1 MPQCYEY
8 HLFGLLR
15 FQNEVSKLIVCFP
28 YSLEAA
34 EEHAYVGTE
43 DGYIALMPIATT
55 GETVLHHAATF
66 DDGDVACALLS
77 YSGAIAVARPFHWFT
92 AVDPLNV
99 VTPNQIATRHSI
111 KRALSPDVSV
121 VVGTAVNDG
130 LALAVKSLRDA
141 ESALDDDGASYADI
155 AEAAI
160 ASPRMDQDAK
170 RMMSTSPTSMS
181 KAMTYAMLLDPSFVV
196 QLIDHWNGNVT
207 LEDGGDSTFED
218 VLDRKLTRMRCEVET
233 GYEASTDGVSTP
245 EYDDWPSASIFTA
258 VPVMCAYVRNWAQ
271 EGATGVVRRFGKMTA
286 WLGRYGP
293 NGDGSL
299 LFNYDPEL
307 ENLWMAYRTRT
318 LVPVDLKTYMFI
330 LVFLVI
336 DLFKVCMKS
345 SFRDQQDTRAMA
357 FGFLPQLLVPC
368 GYGAAVIFIRMCPA
382 WYSRHRETVI
392 FAGRVILMSSIAGPG
407 ELLQVEDSSLFRR
420 NTLFFILN
428 IMPAVFFPIR
438 ADRHLLLQM
447 VMTIIIVLIGQSGGG
462 KGHQLT
468 ADNLPLRGLLA
479 IASFVISLAL
489 EAQSR
494 RVFTLEHLRAGASER
509 RRTKGQ
515 GSNTKG
521 RGDWF
526 KWGISD
532 DDSTKP
538 VTTKDEEDCAAAKT
552 KRA

>member
-1 MPQCYEY
+1 LPQCYEY

-170 RMMSTSPTSMS
+170 RMMYTSMS

-196 QLIDHWNGNVT
+196 L
-207 LEDGGDSTFED
+207 S
-218 VLDRKLTRMRCEVET
+218 
-233 GYEASTDGVSTP
+233 
-245 EYDDWPSASIFTA
+245 
-258 VPVMCAYVRNWAQ
+258 
-271 EGATGVVRRFGKMTA
+271 
-286 WLGRYGP
+286 
-293 NGDGSL
+293 
-299 LFNYDPEL
+299 FN
-307 ENLWMAYRTRT
+307 
-318 LVPVDLKTYMFI
+318 
-330 LVFLVI
+330 
-336 DLFKVCMKS
+336 
-345 SFRDQQDTRAMA
+345 
-357 FGFLPQLLVPC
+357 
-368 GYGAAVIFIRMCPA
+368 
-382 WYSRHRETVI
+382 
-392 FAGRVILMSSIAGPG
+392 SSITG
-407 ELLQVEDSSLFRR
+407 
-420 NTLFFILN
+420 
-428 IMPAVFFPIR
+428 
-438 ADRHLLLQM
+438 
-447 VMTIIIVLIGQSGGG
+447 
-462 KGHQLT
+462 T
-468 ADNLPLRGLLA
+468 AMLPLRTALTVPSKTCSIESSHACDARLRRA
-479 IASFVISLAL
+479 TRHPRMASPRLNMMI
-489 EAQSR
+489 
-494 RVFTLEHLRAGASER
+494 G
-509 RRTKGQ
+509 
-515 GSNTKG
+515 
-521 RGDWF
+521 
-526 KWGISD
+526 
-532 DDSTKP
+532 P
-538 VTTKDEEDCAAAKT
+538 
-552 KRA
+552 